1 MKRII
6 AFLIASI
13 IFLPLS
19 LNADVPNKKERR
31 KARKEI
37 RKQERAIKDSLLML
51 MEEAD
56 SVNVGYGYT
65 KKSRNNS
72 SVSRLKVQKNDV
84 TSYTNIADYI
94 QGRVPGVMVQKNG
107 DSYRYIVRGINSING
122 PTDPLLMIDGV
133 EVDNF
138 DSLIPSQV
146 ESVEV
151 IKDASASIYGM
162 RGACGVIMI
171 TTKKQY

>member
-37 RKQERAIKDSLLML
+37 KKQERAIKDSLLML

-56 SVNVGYGYT
+56 SVNAGYGY
-65 KKSRNNS
+65 SDHYGLIDRNGK
-72 SVSRLKVQKNDV
+72 RITAPL
-84 TSYTNIADYI
+84 YTGIEAIAEDLYLCQPDGI
-94 QGRVPGVMVQKNG
+94 IINEQGK
-107 DSYRYIVRGINSING
+107 
-122 PTDPLLMIDGV
+122 
-133 EVDNF
+133 
-138 DSLIPSQV
+138 
-146 ESVEV
+146 V
-151 IKDASASIYGM
+151 IK
-162 RGACGVIMI
+162 
-171 TTKKQY
+171 